1 MVDRTPEYIMYEYRE
16 DCSSFL
22 YILQIKP
29 LVLFYLFIL
38 INIFMYFF
46 HTDKITALNK
56 IKKMIAK
63 KGNS

>member
-1 MVDRTPEYIMYEYRE
+1 MVDRTPDDVTYEYIE
-16 DCSSFL
+16 DCSFF

-29 LVLFYLFIL
+29 FVLLYLFIL
-38 INIFMYFF
+38 IYIFMYFF

-56 IKKMIAK
+56 IKKMIGK